1 MSAQL
6 PNIRK
11 LYIPDPGM
19 TVADTDLSGA
29 DAQVVAWE
37 AQDEELKDAFRKG
50 LKVHILN
57 ARTMFPD
64 KVKGWSDEAI
74 KESKLYKQN
83 KQAVHA
89 TNYGSSARTL
99 AQILGWTVAET
110 ENFQRRWFGAHPGI
124 KGWHNRVEMSLRTT
138 RSVSNAF
145 GYRMTYFDRIDSV
158 FPQAL
163 AWIPQSTVAIVCFT
177 GALKMRKQVPIVQL
191 LIQVHDSLVF
201 QFPTQQT
208 EILLPQIRTALESAV
223 PYPDPLTI
231 PWGLKMSTKSW
242 GDCEDVKWPKAA

>member
-1 MSAQL
+1 MSAPL
-6 PNIRK
+6 PNIRR
-11 LYIPDPGM
+11 LFIPDPEHEI
-19 TVADTDLSGA
+19 ADCDLSGA

-37 AQDEELKDAFRKG
+37 AQDEELKEAFRKG

-64 KVKGWSDEAI
+64 KVRGWSDEAI

-89 TNYGSSARTL
+89 TNYGSGARTL
-99 AQILGWTVAET
+99 AQTLGWTVAET
-110 ENFQRRWFGAHPGI
+110 ENFQKRWFGAHPGI
-124 KGWHNRVEMSLRTT
+124 KGWHNRTEMALRTT

-145 GYRMTYFDRIDSV
+145 GYKRTYFDRVDALL
-158 FPQAL
+158 PQAL
-163 AWIPQSTVAIVCFT
+163 AWVPQSTVAIVCFT
-177 GALKMRKQVPIVQL
+177 GALQLRRAVPEVQL

-201 QFPTQQT
+201 QYPRALRHV
-208 EILLPQIRTALESAV
+208 LLPRIQKALENPV

-231 PWGLKMSTKSW
+231 QWGLAISDRSW
-242 GDCEDVKWPKAA
+242 GDCTDMKWPKAA